1 MVGIISGLLKL
12 VLVDLE
18 AKTWSEG
25 TLALE
30 PLKTDLVR
38 LPGPSKFAD
47 GSTFF
52 NPLVAFFH

>member
-1 MVGIISGLLKL
+1 MVWIISGLLKL

-38 LPGPSKFAD
+38 LPGPLKFAD

-52 NPLVAFFH
+52 NPLVTFT